1 VLDGGVDAVFD
12 CQATESSID
21 LGLRLLRGGGTL
33 VIGGRSGRHL
43 VEWSLVWARELSVLG
58 SALYGREATG
68 HRTFAIVREWLSDPA
83 FPIDAVVTHQFPLEE
98 YKAALETA
106 SAGVAAGAVKVVFQ
120 GSVAALRTEL
130 EAGAAAQEAMN
141 GDAPLLLH
149 ATGAH
154 SRSIREA
161 RMPR

>member
-1 VLDGGVDAVFD
+1 
-12 CQATESSID
+12 
-21 LGLRLLRGGGTL
+21 
-33 VIGGRSGRHL
+33 
-43 VEWSLVWARELSVLG
+43 VEWPLVWARELSVLG

-83 FPIDAVVTHQFPLEE
+83 FPIDSVVTHRFPLEE
-98 YKAALETA
+98 FKAALETA

-120 GSVAALRTEL
+120 GSAGALRTDL
-130 EAGAAAQEAMN
+130 DAGAAQEDMN

-149 ATGAH
+149 ASAAH